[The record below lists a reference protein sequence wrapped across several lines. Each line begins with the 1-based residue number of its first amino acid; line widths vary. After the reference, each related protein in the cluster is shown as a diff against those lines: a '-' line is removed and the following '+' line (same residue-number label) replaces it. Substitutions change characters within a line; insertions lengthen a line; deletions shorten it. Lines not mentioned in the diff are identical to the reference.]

1 MKILVI
7 FSKVC
12 KLNTTP
18 DCSFS
23 TLVSWIYF
31 TVIHVK
37 DIYIGMVGEIPF
49 ITISLEMGIRNVSGK
64 TQSSK
69 MCG

>member
-7 FSKVC
+7 SGKGR

-18 DCSFS
+18 DCGFS
-23 TLVSWIYF
+23 VLVSWIYF
-31 TVIHVK
+31 TVIHVE
-37 DIYIGMVGEIPF
+37 DIYVGVVDEIPF
-49 ITISLEMGIRNVSGK
+49 ITVSLEMAIRNVSGK
-64 TQSSK
+64 THSHK